1 MYIMKLKECKVLR
14 RKSLKSR
21 GIVSDLKTNE
31 DAASKVIIFSFL
43 KNDCAL
49 LYEYF
54 IHKLGSQNLVNMF
67 TNITDDTSKKQII
80 SHGFAVLRV
89 DLGWS
94 LPQ

>member
-1 MYIMKLKECKVLR
+1 MQSFAEEEFNTERYLW
-14 RKSLKSR
+14 R
-21 GIVSDLKTNE
+21 GIVSDLKTNGDE
-31 DAASKVIIFSFL
+31 ASKVIIFSFL

-54 IHKLGSQNLVNMF
+54 IHKLKSQNLVNMF
-67 TNITDDTSKKQII
+67 TNITDDTSKKHIN

-89 DLGWS
+89 HSGCS

>member
-1 MYIMKLKECKVLR
+1 MTLERTY
-14 RKSLKSR
+14 
-21 GIVSDLKTNE
+21 VSDLKTNG

-49 LYEYF
+49 PYEYF

-67 TNITDDTSKKQII
+67 TNITDDASKKHII
-80 SHGFAVLRV
+80 SHGCAVLRV
-89 DLGWS
+89 DSVCS

>member
-1 MYIMKLKECKVLR
+1 MK
-14 RKSLKSR
+14 SWR
-21 GIVSDLKTNE
+21 GIVCDLKTNE
-31 DAASKVIIFSFL
+31 DAASKVVIFSFL

>member
-1 MYIMKLKECKVLR
+1 MKLKECKVLR

-31 DAASKVIIFSFL
+31 DAASTVIIFFFL

-54 IHKLGSQNLVNMF
+54 IHKLESQNLVNMF
-67 TNITDDTSKKQII
+67 TNITDDTSKKHII

>member
-1 MYIMKLKECKVLR
+1 M
-14 RKSLKSR
+14 KSR
-21 GIVSDLKTNE
+21 GYLWRGIVCDLKTNE
-31 DAASKVIIFSFL
+31 DAASKVIIFSVL
-43 KNDCAL
+43 KNDCPL

-67 TNITDDTSKKQII
+67 KNITDDTSKKHIT

-89 DLGWS
+89 DSRWS